1 MSYHRSIPI
10 DADWRSESWDLDVDS
25 AYEHFSGKTKE
36 EAARLFQ
43 NGAARYQE
51 DLLYTPAACFPYYLD
66 ACMMYL
72 LSRAAEGDAEGATGF
87 ISLITER
94 ARENPDEIRDL
105 WPVISPTLR
114 YIANY
119 QEQFGADEE
128 THGNFHEQIEA
139 LSWMGLSI
147 DDVED
152 EEEIEVTEEVEEED

>member
-43 NGAARYQE
+43 HDAARYQE
-51 DLLYTPAACFPYYLD
+51 DLLYMPEACFPYYLD

-72 LSRAAEGDAEGATGF
+72 LSPAAEGDADGASGF
-87 ISLITER
+87 ITLITER

-105 WPVISPTLR
+105 WPQISPMLR
-114 YIANY
+114 YIANH

-128 THGNFHEQIEA
+128 THGNFHDQIEA
-139 LSWMGLSI
+139 LSWMGLSVDGDE
-147 DDVED
+147 DD
-152 EEEIEVTEEVEEED
+152 EEIEVTEEAEEED